1 MTTSVSQTLEA
12 PVLTPDVSKALLQF
26 QKEYVWTFDS
36 EIDDIKEFIILYYSD
51 EVPDKAMKVLGT
63 LQLIQR
69 TLRGLIPEEE
79 N

>member
-1 MTTSVSQTLEA
+1 MTTPVSQPTET
-12 PVLTPDVSKALLQF
+12 PVLTPEVSKALLQF

-36 EIDDIKEFIILYYSD
+36 EIDDIKDFIILYYSD

-69 TLRGLIPEEE
+69 TLRELIPEER